1 MDTTPFCSP
10 SAPIR
15 RTSRSRIWPL
25 ISSSF
30 DFPAVAIMN
39 APPNKIHNVAIIGIE
54 NAAAQVLDSRAKF
67 TQSRNLLLKQTALGI
82 ARGTFPSQGER
93 GTGRSCFLYPAILPR
108 FICPVKH
115 FLCVLWKKY
124 DFSASGTRKLPFY
137 PFRHRLRR
145 CHLPQGD
152 GFRSGGKA
160 QGTAIRRPLGEAGCE

>member
-39 APPNKIHNVAIIGIE
+39 APPNKIHSVAIFGIE
-54 NAAAQVLDSRAKF
+54 NAAAHILDSRAKF
-67 TQSRNLLLKQTALGI
+67 HTKPQSAQRTDALGYSSGI
-82 ARGTFPSQGER
+82 LTPQGER
-93 GTGRSCFLYPAILPR
+93 GTGRSCFLYSAILPR
-108 FICPVKH
+108 SARPVKH

-124 DFSASGTRKLPFY
+124 DFPANGTHKLPFY

-152 GFRSGGKA
+152 GFRSGGKV
-160 QGTAIRRPLGEAGCE
+160 QGTAKRRPLGEAGCE